1 MKAIMNIQKLDT
13 IQLLEDFING
23 NQAVAFAVLGN
34 KGEKYTFIR
43 KTLVKHRYIRQSK
56 REKGVIRR
64 FLIKVTG
71 YSQQQIT
78 RLIKQYSDTGYIR
91 WRCAKN
97 NGFNRK
103 YSEKDVR
110 LLADMDK
117 RHDTPSGAMIKKL
130 CERAV
135 DNYGEKEFESLSKIS
150 ISHLYNLRSSSS
162 YQNKRRHFSKTQA
175 RKIAIG
181 KRKKPTP
188 NGEPGY
194 IRIDTV
200 HQGDKDNKKG
210 VYHINAV
217 DEVTQFEVICSVEKI
232 NEEHLLPAL
241 IKMLEAFPFVLKGF
255 HSDNGSEYIN
265 YSVAAL
271 LESLKINFTKSRSRH
286 SNDNGLAESK
296 NASIIRK
303 QFGYEHIPQVWA
315 DRINEFNE
323 KTLQVYINYHRPCF
337 FPETKIDN
345 KGKTR
350 KTYPYA
356 NMKTPY
362 EKLKS
367 IPQAE
372 NFLKPGY
379 SFENLDEIA
388 EKMSDNACADL
399 LQIERNKLFSQIFEC
414 GEQERKKV

>member
-1 MKAIMNIQKLDT
+1 MKAIMNIEKLKT

-23 NQAVAFAVLGN
+23 NQAVAFAVLGD
-34 KGEKYTFIR
+34 KYEKYCFVR
-43 KTLVKHRYIRQSK
+43 KTLVKHRYIMRSK
-56 REKGVIRR
+56 REKGVIIR
-64 FLIKVTG
+64 FLIKITG
-71 YSQQQIT
+71 YSRQQIT
-78 RLIKQYSDTGYIR
+78 RLIKQYIDTGSIR
-91 WRCAKN
+91 WRPAKN
-97 NGFNRK
+97 NGFKRK

-110 LLADMDK
+110 LLVEMDK

-135 DNYGEKEFESLSKIS
+135 DNYGEIEFETLSKIS
-150 ISHLYNLRSSSS
+150 ISYLYNLRYSSS
-162 YQNKRRHFSKTQA
+162 YKNKRRHFTKTQA
-175 RKIAIG
+175 RKIPIG
-181 KRKKPTP
+181 ERKKPTP
-188 NGEPGY
+188 NGEPGF

-232 NEEHLLPAL
+232 TDEHLLPAL
-241 IKMLEAFPFVLKGF
+241 IKMIEEFPFILKGF

-271 LESLKINFTKSRSRH
+271 LESMKINFTKSRSRH

-303 QFGYEHIPQVWA
+303 QFGYEHIPQEWA
-315 DRINEFNE
+315 DRINEFN
-323 KTLQVYINYHRPCF
+323 KKHLQVYINYHRPCF
-337 FPETKIDN
+337 FPEIKIND
-345 KGKTR
+345 KGKT
-350 KTYPYA
+350 KKIYKYTD
-356 NMKTPY
+356 MKTPY

-367 IPQAE
+367 IQQAE
-372 NFLKPGY
+372 RFLKPGY

-388 EKMSDNACADL
+388 TKMSDNACADL
-399 LQIERNKLFSQIFEC
+399 LQL
-414 GEQERKKV
+414 ERKKLFAQIYGYEKQEIQQV